1 MTAGLPSR
9 EAGCSFV
16 FAPSPG
22 WERIRSAAYD
32 DCMRTA
38 ADERVP
44 FRAMF
49 APRSGGWVLLVALVL
64 GILIVVFTLAPAL
77 ERIAS
82 RPPGDGRTP
91 ERYGFVLEPSAIAPG
106 GLMAAQL
113 HRDMAAPLVDP
124 PTIDPEG
131 VAAWTEENRGK
142 YLVASDPV
150 VGVVIDGEAR
160 AYPLYWM
167 RFHELAND
175 TLAGTPL
182 LIVMHPVSRTIAVY
196 DRRVG
201 GLAREFGT
209 SGLVVDATMMLY
221 ARQRDASGQLVVEG
235 DRVTLWDPR
244 TGAAVTGPDLEDGL
258 QMRRIPFVLTH
269 YGRWMEMHPGSTI
282 AARDE
287 NLLDRYK
294 NSSFDRYWAG
304 DEPLF
309 PLGAEPPAPPRSL
322 EACVVLPE
330 AADGADLVIPESWIV
345 RFGTA
350 SADEPGTRTWW
361 IDAGGRRIGLQHRDE
376 PATITAVA
384 EDGGPVEHVHS
395 AWFSWWR
402 TGRPIRLP
410 ASDPSM
416 PLGPG
421 LERAG

>member
-1 MTAGLPSR
+1 M
-9 EAGCSFV
+9 
-16 FAPSPG
+16 
-22 WERIRSAAYD
+22 RSA
-32 DCMRTA
+32 T
-38 ADERVP
+38 DERVP

-49 APRSGGWVLLVALVL
+49 APRSGGWVLLVALVI
-64 GILIVVFTLAPAL
+64 GILIVVFTLLPAL
-77 ERIAS
+77 KRIAN

-124 PTIDPEG
+124 PTIDPAG

-150 VGVVIDGEAR
+150 IGVEIGGEAR

-167 RFHELAND
+167 RFHEVAND
-175 TLAGTPL
+175 TLGGMPVL
-182 LIVMHPVSRTIAVY
+182 VLMHPVSRTVAVY

-201 GLAREFGT
+201 GRTREFGT
-209 SGLVVDATMMLY
+209 SGLVVDSTMMLY
-221 ARQRDASGQLVVEG
+221 ARQRDEAGELVVEG
-235 DRVTLWDPR
+235 DRVTIWDPR
-244 TGAAVTGPDLEDGL
+244 TGAARTGPDLEDGL
-258 QMRRIPFVLTH
+258 ELQRVPFVLTH
-269 YGRWMEMHPGSTI
+269 YGRWMQMHPESTI

-309 PLGAEPPAPPRSL
+309 ALSEPAPSPPRSL
-322 EACVVLPE
+322 EACIVLPG

-345 RFGTA
+345 RFA
-350 SADEPGTRTWW
+350 EPSGGAEDPGVRTWW
-361 IDAGGRRIGLQHRDE
+361 LDVGDRRVGLQHRDE

-384 EDGGPVEHVHS
+384 EDGSAIDFVHS

-410 ASDPSM
+410 ATEPSM

-421 LERAG
+421 LAVHP